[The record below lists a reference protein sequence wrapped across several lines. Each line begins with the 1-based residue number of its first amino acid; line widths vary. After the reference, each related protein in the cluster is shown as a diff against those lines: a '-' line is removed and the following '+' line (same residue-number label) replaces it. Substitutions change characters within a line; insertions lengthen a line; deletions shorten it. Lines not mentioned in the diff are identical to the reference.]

1 MVELRW
7 SVLSQVVVSN
17 AETPD
22 GSDATIPTGV
32 AIGTWGASW
41 ALGMVVLGPLAIAAM
56 GAELGDDLTVPQLAA
71 ATAVGW
77 VAFVAALVLASRR
90 AGTSNFLQDYA
101 VAFRPVDLVGIP
113 IGIVLQIGLIPL
125 MYRPLRALWPTTF
138 STEEVERRA
147 NELVDRAGDRWA
159 WLLVLVV
166 VIGAPVIEELV
177 YRGLLQRS
185 LSRTVGVPS
194 GLLLTSLWFALIHF
208 SAVEWPGLMVA
219 GLAFGIGV
227 VLTGRIGM
235 GIATHMA
242 FNAAG
247 LAVIY
252 WW

>member
-1 MVELRW
+1 M
-7 SVLSQVVVSN
+7 SI
-17 AETPD
+17 AETRE
-22 GSDATIPTGV
+22 GTDATISTGV

-41 ALGMVVLGPLAIAAM
+41 ALGMLVLGPLAIVAM

-77 VAFVAALVLASRR
+77 VAFCAALVLASHR
-90 AGTSNFLQDYA
+90 AGTAHFGRDYA
-101 VAFRPVDLVGIP
+101 VAFRPIDLVGIP
-113 IGIVLQIGLIPL
+113 VGIVLQIGVIPL

-138 STEEVERRA
+138 STEDVEQRA
-147 NELVDRAGDRWA
+147 NDLVDRAGDRWA
-159 WLLVLVV
+159 WLLVIVV

-185 LSRTVGVPS
+185 ISRTVGVTS
-194 GLLLTSLWFALIHF
+194 GLLLTSLWFALIHP
-208 SAVEWPGLMVA
+208 SAVEWPGLFVA
-219 GLAFGIGV
+219 GLGFGIGV